1 MVKLPDAADAG
12 RVAPGR
18 ATMRDVA
25 ERAGVSTQTVSNYLN
40 ERHRTRSAT
49 RERIDRA
56 IRELSYRPNASA
68 RSLRSQ
74 RSRSI
79 VLAMEDPNRLG
90 LHDPLHLEF
99 LHGAATAV
107 HAAGYTLMVEVTPSG
122 DAGEAALKLVREG
135 RVDGVV
141 LSVGELSAEYRASID
156 AIAHTQTPVVL
167 LQQHTAIQGV
177 HSVSATDER
186 GAADAVA
193 HLVSLGHERIAFLG
207 AEPEWPGPHRRR
219 LGVQGA
225 CEEAG
230 VSLQQWTADAYTVE
244 AARRAV
250 TERLRAPDAPT
261 GIVTANDIV
270 ALGVVQQAGDLGLH
284 VPDDVSVIGFNDFD
298 FASWVRPAITTVRLP
313 GAQMAARAIGLV
325 IGESREARAAEAVAF
340 EVELVVR
347 ETTGR
352 APDPARR

>member
-1 MVKLPDAADAG
+1 MVKMPDHG
-12 RVAPGR
+12 QGR

-49 RERIDRA
+49 RERIERA

-74 RSRSI
+74 RSRAI

-141 LSVGELSAEYRASID
+141 LSVGELTDEYRSSIA
-156 AIAHTQTPVVL
+156 AIASTQTPVVL
-167 LQQHTAIQGV
+167 LQQYTSLAGV
-177 HSVSATDER
+177 HTVSATDQR
-186 GAADAVA
+186 GAAEAVA
-193 HLVSLGHERIAFLG
+193 HLVALGHERIAFLG

-219 LGVQGA
+219 LGVRAA
-225 CEEAG
+225 CAEAG
-230 VSLQQWTADAYTVE
+230 AALEEWTADAYTVE

-250 TERLRAPDAPT
+250 IDRLGAPDAPT

-270 ALGVVQQAGDLGLH
+270 ALGVVQQAADLGLA
-284 VPDDVSVIGFNDFD
+284 VPDELSVIGFNDFD

-313 GAQMAARAIGLV
+313 GAQMAARAIALV
-325 IGESREARAAEAVAF
+325 IEGAGEPRAAESVAF

-347 ETTGR
+347 ETTAR
-352 APDPARR
+352 AVDRTG

>member
-1 MVKLPDAADAG
+1 MVNGTPRGKGQADGARAA
-12 RVAPGR
+12 GR

-40 ERHRTRSAT
+40 DRHRTRSAT
-49 RERIDRA
+49 RERIERA

-107 HAAGYTLMVEVTPSG
+107 HTAGYTLMVELTPEG
-122 DAGEAALKLVREG
+122 DAGEAALRLVREG

-141 LSVGELSAEYRASID
+141 LSVGDLSEYAASIESM
-156 AIAHTQTPVVL
+156 AATQTPVVL
-167 LQQHTAIQGV
+167 LQQTTAVHGV
-177 HSVSATDER
+177 HTVSATDER
-186 GAADAVA
+186 GAAEAVA
-193 HLVSLGHERIAFLG
+193 HLVSLGHERLAFLA

-219 LGVQGA
+219 LGMQAGCREHGA
-225 CEEAG
+225 ALEE
-230 VSLQQWTADAYTVE
+230 WTAEAYTVD

-250 TERLRAPDAPT
+250 TDRLATAGAPT
-261 GIVTANDIV
+261 GIVAANDIV
-270 ALGVVQQAGDLGLH
+270 ALGVIQQAGDLGLR
-284 VPDDVSVIGFNDFD
+284 VPEDLSVIGFNDFD

-313 GAQMAARAIGLV
+313 GPQMAARAIGLV
-325 IGESREARAAEAVAF
+325 IDGSIEPRPAEAVAF

-347 ETTGR
+347 ETTTR
-352 APDPARR
+352 APART